1 MLVPRM
7 TGRCLCGQTSFTADG
22 EPVRMAACH
31 CKTCQ
36 RHLGTAFSEVIIM
49 PRESV
54 AVTGVLSTYTQAG
67 GTSGEPFHRRFC
79 PGCGTPMLWER
90 EGSPRVIILAGTL
103 DD

>member
-1 MLVPRM
+1 
-7 TGRCLCGQTSFTADG
+7 
-22 EPVRMAACH
+22 
-31 CKTCQ
+31 
-36 RHLGTAFSEVIIM
+36 M

-103 DD
+103 DDAGVFKPTENLFCDSAQDWLPLPPDMAQHQTYPPAA